1 MANLMQRFLRN
12 QSCLRA
18 IPRLTPSLIPHQ
30 KPCIVVESVSVESDP
45 VSLANPVI
53 TLSSAFNKPDES
65 LRFYPSFPIGYGF
78 NPTMVHGSGLIG
90 TVPFTEETVVE
101 EKGEKEEVAI
111 YADSVKK
118 KRKKKMNKHKYRKLR
133 KKQGRKS

>member
-1 MANLMQRFLRN
+1 MANLTHRFLRN

-18 IPRLTPSLIPHQ
+18 IPRVTPSFVPPHQ
-30 KPCIVVESVSVESDP
+30 KKPPCIIVESVVSDP

-53 TLSSAFNKPDES
+53 TVSAFKPDES
-65 LRFYPSFPIGYGF
+65 LRFFYPSFPIGYGF
-78 NPTMVHGSGLIG
+78 NPTIVHGSGLIDM
-90 TVPFTEETVVE
+90 VVE
-101 EKGEKEEVAI
+101 EEKDDEKEEEVVI

-133 KKQGRKS
+133 KIQGRKS

>member
-1 MANLMQRFLRN
+1 MHRFLRN

-30 KPCIVVESVSVESDP
+30 KPCIVESVSEESDP
-45 VSLANPVI
+45 VSVANPVI
-53 TLSSAFNKPDES
+53 TVSAFKPDES

-78 NPTMVHGSGLIG
+78 NTTMVHGSGLIDM
-90 TVPFTEETVVE
+90 VPFTEAVVE
-101 EKGEKEEVAI
+101 DEVVI

-133 KKQGRKS
+133 KTQGRKS